1 MIDGE
6 VREVGEV
13 TDEVE
18 PMTIERA
25 YSMENSEGLNYGEIS
40 EDGLASMRTRLED
53 LLSKLDG
60 TEEDVTLYYNY
71 QEKLAATCPEAIAVG
86 SRSCSR
92 PTRMVVSS

>member
-1 MIDGE
+1 MK
-6 VREVGEV
+6 
-13 TDEVE
+13 
-18 PMTIERA
+18 
-25 YSMENSEGLNYGEIS
+25 YGEIS

-60 TEEDVTLYYNY
+60 TEENVTLYYNY

-92 PTRMVVSS
+92 PTRMAVSKALFVRHIITLLTGGRLISGHPKGKCES